1 MELHCFPRVECR
13 NGSRTR
19 RRVGE
24 GLLLLLPLLFSS
36 SFPPVSGQTRK
47 IYFLGVGGGGGEGTG
62 GESRHHPP
70 THEYQERLTN
80 YRVKYCNLLMGEMRD
95 SGKETGPHRSFVLHH
110 VLRLSSNLRFPS
122 RRLPARSLSP
132 PTPCPPPDCP
142 LFINAIKETECRAS
156 TVGFLPCRCREP
168 AVTLGENIR
177 READSPLVEAE
188 RVVDT
193 QFASRKF
200 DVPSISNPPFLSL
213 RCPSTLYIKRTTS
226 IHDFYAKYVFFSS
239 PRATK
244 TYTSHI
250 LYRDE
255 R

>member
-13 NGSRTR
+13 NGSRSR

-24 GLLLLLPLLFSS
+24 GLLLLLLPLLFSS

-168 AVTLGENIR
+168 AVTLGENISAGKRIR
-177 READSPLVEAE
+177 RSWRQRGLSIPNSHRENSTFRPFPTL
-188 RVVDT
+188 R
-193 QFASRKF
+193 FYPS
-200 DVPSISNPPFLSL
+200 DVHP
-213 RCPSTLYIKRTTS
+213 RYI
-226 IHDFYAKYVFFSS
+226 
-239 PRATK
+239 
-244 TYTSHI
+244 
-250 LYRDE
+250 
-255 R
+255 